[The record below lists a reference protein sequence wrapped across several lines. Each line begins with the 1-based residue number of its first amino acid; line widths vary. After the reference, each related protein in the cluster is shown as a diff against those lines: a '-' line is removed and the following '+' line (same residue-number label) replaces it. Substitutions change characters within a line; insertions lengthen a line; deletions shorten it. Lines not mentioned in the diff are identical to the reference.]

1 MSHQS
6 LSATH
11 NSQPVKDSFGN
22 LPSLIKN
29 KLSSLECIA
38 SVKNKIREQCKDV
51 IGLIKNINKTV
62 KS

>member
-1 MSHQS
+1 MIRDKID
-6 LSATH
+6 
-11 NSQPVKDSFGN
+11 KDSFGN